1 MSADR
6 VSSHYLSGKSIVV
19 IGAGLSGSAFVASLR
34 NTWEHNLPFPEIAVF
49 DRDPKGTFERR
60 GGYSLSLV
68 GNDVSGGLVAL
79 SKMGL
84 LGNVLRNAIA
94 GVDGDGSFK
103 LWTSNWKELASHRRS
118 PMDGIPTSS
127 VRIDRKEIRQ
137 ILLEAAQLDHD
148 SAMHWNTRCVSVS
161 KLPTGRLAVGT
172 IRGDDNEVKAMECD
186 LVIVAD
192 GANSKIR
199 DYLRPTDT
207 LVYTGA
213 VLRTAVSRF
222 SGPLPDKVGRN
233 WGFVLSST
241 GTSCFMSPAGE
252 TELQWAVGHF
262 EDKTSTE
269 ICDVEHAKR
278 VIQRASELGSH
289 IAEPFKTIVSQT
301 VPDTVMCIN
310 AHDKLPFRHSEIGT
324 LPVVFIGDA
333 NHALSPFAGYGANLG
348 LSDGWDLAEQLAKGS
363 SLAEAIA
370 AYDDISFPR
379 ATKVVTGARRRLR
392 AGHSTGLRYLFF
404 LVMLV
409 ISRVLRRI
417 LGK

>member
-1 MSADR
+1 MSNDTI
-6 VSSHYLSGKSIVV
+6 SSHFLSTKSIFV
-19 IGAGLSGSAFVASLR
+19 IGAGLSGSAFVGSLR
-34 NTWEHNLPFPEIAVF
+34 RIWNHNLPFPKIVVF
-49 DRDPKGTFERR
+49 DRDPKGAFERR

-68 GNDVSGGLVAL
+68 GNDVSGGLVAV

-84 LGNVLRNAIA
+84 LDDVLRNAIA
-94 GVDGDGSFK
+94 GVGDDGSFK
-103 LWTSNWKELASHRRS
+103 LWTSQWKELASHRRS

-127 VRIDRKEIRQ
+127 VRIARKDIRQ

-161 KLPTGRLAVGT
+161 KLPTGRLAVET
-172 IRGDDNEVKAMECD
+172 IQCDEKGARVMECD
-186 LVIVAD
+186 LVVVAD

-199 DYLRPTDT
+199 DHLRPNDT
-207 LVYTGA
+207 LEYTGA

-222 SGPLPDKVGRN
+222 SGPLPEQVGRN
-233 WGFVLSST
+233 WGFVLSGT
-241 GTSCFMSPAGE
+241 GTSCFMSPVGE
-252 TELQWAVGHF
+252 NELQWAIGHF
-262 EDKTSTE
+262 EDKASTE
-269 ICDVEHAKR
+269 ICDVDHAKR

-301 VPDTVMCIN
+301 VPGTVMCIN

-348 LSDGWDLAEQLAKGS
+348 LSDAWDLAEQLAKGD

-379 ATKVVTGARRRLR
+379 ATKVVTGARQRLR
-392 AGHSTGLRYLFF
+392 AGHSTGVRYLFF
-404 LVMLV
+404 LGMLA
-409 ISRVLRRI
+409 IARVLRRCM
-417 LGK
+417 GK